1 MKRILCVAA
10 CLFALGCARGALQQQ
25 PVEPPAPAD
34 SVDNLG
40 QYLIWAGG
48 LGSAILTVAAFIV
61 KQRWIAS
68 AIMGCVSVVFMGVA
82 YSWLGQHRW
91 AIWLLVIGTLAA
103 LGYRHRVAIR
113 RLLRLAPCS

>member
-1 MKRILCVAA
+1 MTRLLCIAL

-25 PVEPPAPAD
+25 PSAPTTPAA

-48 LGSAILTVAAFIV
+48 LGSAILTVAAFLL

-91 AIWLLVIGTLAA
+91 AIWLLVLGTLAA

-113 RLLRLAPCS
+113 RLLRVESCS